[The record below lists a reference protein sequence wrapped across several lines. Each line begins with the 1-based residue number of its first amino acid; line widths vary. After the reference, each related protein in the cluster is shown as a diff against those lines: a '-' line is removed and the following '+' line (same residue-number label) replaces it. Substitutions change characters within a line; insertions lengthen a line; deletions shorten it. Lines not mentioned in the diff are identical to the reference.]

1 MFQKDGKLYITNV
14 GVPHNLP
21 TADQGNPKLYITVT
35 VNTPQGQQTIRRLLS
50 AQAKTALE
58 HGKPYEV
65 ELPQEFKNLKVLIR
79 RRLSHSEER
88 ELILEGEFN

>member
-1 MFQKDGKLYITNV
+1 LLEVKDGKLYITNV

-21 TADQGNPKLYITVT
+21 TADQGDPKLYITVI

-58 HGKPYEV
+58 YGKPYEV
-65 ELPQEFKNLKVLIR
+65 ELPQEIKNLKVLIHR
-79 RRLSHSEER
+79 KLSHSEEK
-88 ELILEGEFN
+88 ELILERDL